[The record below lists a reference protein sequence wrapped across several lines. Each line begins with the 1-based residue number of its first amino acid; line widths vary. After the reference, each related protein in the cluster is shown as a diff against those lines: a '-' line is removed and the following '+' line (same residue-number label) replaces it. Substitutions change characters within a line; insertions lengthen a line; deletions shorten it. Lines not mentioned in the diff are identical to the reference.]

1 MISKKSKTL
10 ISVLVLIM
18 LAAAGFYAWRVSSQK
33 PECNCVFPNT
43 KEYGV
48 IKDDECVVTDCKL
61 KSK

>member
-1 MISKKSKTL
+1 
-10 ISVLVLIM
+10 M
-18 LAAAGFYAWRVSSQK
+18 LAAAGFYAWRVTSQK